1 MSEEKRR
8 LTREKADARE
18 RKKAWGSF
26 DKLYPK
32 MTEKE
37 RESVFSRAF
46 EKGSGRIGRKKGFDM
61 DSKINLATRAHVK
74 YQYTDFKDLLQDAKN
89 ELYEET
95 IGSLGYGFSKDYA
108 YEEFRAGKSLLN
120 EEIEQDVQD
129 EVDEKIR
136 EWK

>member
-1 MSEEKRR
+1 M
-8 LTREKADARE
+8 
-18 RKKAWGSF
+18 
-26 DKLYPK
+26 
-32 MTEKE
+32 
-37 RESVFSRAF
+37 
-46 EKGSGRIGRKKGFDM
+46 
-61 DSKINLATRAHVK
+61 
-74 YQYTDFKDLLQDAKN
+74 LQDAKN